1 MNEAAI
7 IDLQRE
13 IPPEINWV
21 LRVDGLLPADLAR
34 AAKSTTATISNWL
47 NDHVSASHVKAEQ
60 LFRIADAAK
69 LDARELLY
77 GVNGRGVGEPG
88 NAYIPSQAHLD
99 VWQDAYELVSHLVA
113 ENGLEIDH
121 RRHAA
126 LDLLAFELLMD
137 GFSRSKVAR
146 VLTTSMT

>member
-1 MNEAAI
+1 MKKAGHP
-7 IDLQRE
+7 R
-13 IPPEINWV
+13 
-21 LRVDGLLPADLAR
+21 PADLAR

-77 GVNGRGVGEPG
+77 GVSGLGVGEPG

-99 VWQDAYELVSHLVA
+99 VWQDAYELVSRLVA

>member
-1 MNEAAI
+1 MNTLGQRLAAAMKKAGHP
-7 IDLQRE
+7 R
-13 IPPEINWV
+13 
-21 LRVDGLLPADLAR
+21 PADLAR

-77 GVNGRGVGEPG
+77 GVNGRGVGDPG

>member
-1 MNEAAI
+1 MKKAGHP
-7 IDLQRE
+7 R
-13 IPPEINWV
+13 
-21 LRVDGLLPADLAR
+21 PADLAR

-47 NDHVSASHVKAEQ
+47 NDHVSPAHVKAEQ

-77 GVNGRGVGEPG
+77 GVSGLGVGERG
-88 NAYIPSQAHLD
+88 NTYIPSQAHLD
-99 VWQDAYELVSHLVA
+99 VWQDAYELVSHLV
-113 ENGLEIDH
+113 EEKGLEIDH

-137 GFSRSKVAR
+137 GFSRSKVIR

>member
-1 MNEAAI
+1 MKKAGHP
-7 IDLQRE
+7 R
-13 IPPEINWV
+13 
-21 LRVDGLLPADLAR
+21 PADLAR

-77 GVNGRGVGEPG
+77 GVSGLGVGEPG
-88 NAYIPSQAHLD
+88 SAYIPIQAHLD

>member
-1 MNEAAI
+1 MKKAGHP
-7 IDLQRE
+7 R
-13 IPPEINWV
+13 
-21 LRVDGLLPADLAR
+21 PADLAR

-60 LFRIADAAK
+60 LFRIADAVK

-77 GVNGRGVGEPG
+77 GVTGRGVGEPG

>member
-1 MNEAAI
+1 MNTLGQRLAI
-7 IDLQRE
+7 AMKKAGHPR
-13 IPPEINWV
+13 
-21 LRVDGLLPADLAR
+21 PADLAR
-34 AAKSTTATISNWL
+34 AADSTTATISNWL

-77 GVNGRGVGEPG
+77 GVSGLGVGEPG

-99 VWQDAYELVSHLVA
+99 VWQDAYELVSHLV
-113 ENGLEIDH
+113 EEKGLQIDH

-137 GFSRSKVAR
+137 GFSRSKVIR